1 MKTLKTI
8 LCAVPLTFFL
18 ASCPG
23 EAGDAATDTPA
34 GTEAPDVD
42 TEEIDAAADEAANKI
57 DETNADEELDN
68 LETEIDGDG
77 E

>member
-1 MKTLKTI
+1 MKTLKTT

-23 EAGDAATDTPA
+23 EAEEAAPDTPT
-34 GTEAPDVD
+34 GTEASDVD

-57 DETNADEELDN
+57 DETNADEELEN